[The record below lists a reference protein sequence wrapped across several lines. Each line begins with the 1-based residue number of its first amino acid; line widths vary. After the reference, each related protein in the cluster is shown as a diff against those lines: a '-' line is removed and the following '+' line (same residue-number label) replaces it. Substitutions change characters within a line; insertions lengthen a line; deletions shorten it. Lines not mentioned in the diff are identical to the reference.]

1 MVLNVTLCAQYV
13 IKDNKKGLRFNI
25 HLFVC
30 LFSWTRQFKHKL
42 SDLDFPACLCDQ
54 WSQIAVSSL
63 LHGHQ
68 IYNEWMNEWQ
78 LWLFQQQWAFS
89 ACDPVV

>member
-13 IKDNKKGLRFNI
+13 IKDNKKGLRFKI

-54 WSQIAVSSL
+54 LVADCCIL
-63 LHGHQ
+63 
-68 IYNEWMNEWQ
+68 
-78 LWLFQQQWAFS
+78 S
-89 ACDPVV
+89 ASRPSNI